1 MSFQPKVRPVVL
13 LILDGVGIAPPSR
26 GNPESVAAMPHLES
40 YAQHFPVMALQASGE
55 AVGLPWGEMGN
66 SEVGHLNLGAGRIM
80 YQELPRINKSIGDGS
95 FFKNKVFLDAI
106 AKVKKNKSTLH
117 IMGIMSSGGVH
128 GSMEHAFAL
137 LELAKAQK
145 VSDVAIHAVLDGR
158 DTPAKSGMTFIQ
170 KLLDKI
176 AEVKIGSLATLIG
189 RWYAMD
195 RDNRWDRIE
204 KAYRMMVDGRA
215 ERQNDDPLVAIEQS
229 YKEGNFDEEFKPT
242 IITKKG
248 KPVATIKPND
258 VVIYFNFRPDRARQI
273 TKAFCLPGFDKFPR
287 EYLRGLSFI
296 TMTEYEKDVPVEV
309 AFPPETVPNPLAK
322 VIADAGLK
330 QVHIAETEKY
340 AHVTYF
346 FNGGQEEPFKNED
359 HILVPSPRV
368 STYDQKPEM
377 SAYGITEKALKA
389 IESAK
394 YDFVVMNFANPDM
407 VSHTGNIQPTVKA
420 LEVTDECVGKI
431 VDATL
436 LVGGVVFITADHG
449 NAEEMLNLQTGVM
462 DKEHSTNP
470 VPFYAIGQQW
480 KDNQYLVTPGLTND
494 LSLLQPVGILSDVT
508 VTVLETM
515 GITKPADMTGRNL
528 LG

>member
-13 LILDGVGIAPPSR
+13 LILDGFGIAPPSR
-26 GNPESVAAMPHLES
+26 GNPESVASMPHLES
-40 YAQHFPVMALQASGE
+40 YVEHYPVMALQASGE

-80 YQELPRINKSIGDGS
+80 YQELPRINKAIGDGS

-106 AKVKKNKSTLH
+106 AQVKKNKSMLH
-117 IMGIMSSGGVH
+117 IMGLMSSGGVH
-128 GSMEHAFAL
+128 ASLDHVFAL
-137 LELAKAQK
+137 LELAKSQK
-145 VSDVAIHAVLDGR
+145 ISKVAIHVILDGR
-158 DTPAKSGMTFIQ
+158 DTPPKSGITFVQ
-170 KLLDKI
+170 KLQDKI
-176 AEVKIGSLATLIG
+176 SELKIGSIASLIG

-204 KAYRMMVDGRA
+204 KAYRMMVEGRA
-215 ERQNDDPLVAIEQS
+215 ERQNDDPLVAIEES

-242 IITKKG
+242 VITTKG
-248 KPVATIKPND
+248 KPTATIKSGD
-258 VVIYFNFRPDRARQI
+258 VVIFSNFRPDRARQI
-273 TKAFCLPGFDKFPR
+273 TKAFCLPGFDKFTR
-287 EYLRGLSFI
+287 EYIRDLTFI
-296 TMTEYEKDVPVEV
+296 TMTEYEKDVPVAV
-309 AFPPETVPNPLAK
+309 AFPPETVLDPIAK
-322 VIADAGLK
+322 VISDQGLR
-330 QVHIAETEKY
+330 QIHIAETEKY

-359 HILVPSPRV
+359 HVLVPSPRV
-368 STYDQKPEM
+368 SSYDQKPEM

-394 YDFVVMNFANPDM
+394 YDFVIMNFANPDM
-407 VSHTGNIQPTVKA
+407 VAHTGNIQPTVKA

-449 NAEEMLNLQTGVM
+449 NTEEMLNLQTGVM

-470 VPFYAIGQQW
+470 VPFFAIGQQW
-480 KDNQYLVTPGLTND
+480 KDSQYLVTPGLTND

-508 VTVLETM
+508 VTILETL